1 MKREDAYWA
10 VLIGLLICQTYF
22 QYQEY
27 VVWSWFWDTDLP
39 EDTLVSETT
48 RDSVLEVSSVDLDCF
63 PRNTKWE
70 NDLNSRH
77 LPPQSFQCGDFQFT
91 ITSYS
96 DGIPMSSRHGW
107 SETRTL
113 KEIGCNIDIDRIVC
127 SESDVYRGLTF
138 YRDFTATFERI
149 DPAQE

>member
-10 VLIGLLICQTYF
+10 ILIGLLICQTYF

-27 VVWSWFWDTDLP
+27 VVWSWFWDIDLP

-48 RDSVLEVSSVDLDCF
+48 QDSVLEVSSVDLDCF
-63 PRNTKWE
+63 PRNTILKNE
-70 NDLNSRH
+70 EAYNS
-77 LPPQSFQCGDFQFT
+77 PPQSFQCGDFQFT
-91 ITSYS
+91 ITSYR
-96 DGIPMSSRHGW
+96 DNIPYPGGRHGF

-127 SESDVYRGLTF
+127 SEPEVYSGLTF
-138 YRDFTATFERI
+138 YRSFTATFESI
-149 DPAQE
+149 DPTQD